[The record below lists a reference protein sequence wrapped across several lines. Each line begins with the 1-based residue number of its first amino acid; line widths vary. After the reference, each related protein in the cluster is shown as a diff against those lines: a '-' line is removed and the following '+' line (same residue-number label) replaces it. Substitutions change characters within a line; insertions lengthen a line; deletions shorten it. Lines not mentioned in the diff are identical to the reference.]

1 MYKLG
6 LTGSIGMGKSTT
18 LGFFADL
25 GCAIWDADAAVHRLY
40 ANGGAAVEPIGKIA
54 PDAIRNNSVDR
65 AILKTML
72 QTGDLTLKALEQI
85 VHPLVAADR
94 AEFARTATSEI
105 VVFDIPLLFET
116 GSVDWFDGIVVVT
129 APAGIQKQRVL
140 ARAGMTEAQF
150 DLILSRQLP
159 DAEKRSKAD
168 YIIETTTLDAA
179 KRQVQM
185 IVDTITKGQFDA

>member
-18 LGFFADL
+18 LGFFSDL

>member
-116 GSVDWFDGIVVVT
+116 GSVEWFDGIVVVT